1 MTRAR
6 AILVLGAVAALS
18 CSSEAPPAKSPI
30 GRSKAAPPAAVLP
43 GPPGLPAA
51 LLAADDADVPVAFA
65 QSDTGALAAFVQ
77 GGKLYAR
84 AVTARPEV
92 GEAHELGPASQVGA
106 FSLKAHK
113 DGFVLFFSERVDQNH
128 LFKLVRLDPKGAPR
142 QGFVTFPPIPDTAI
156 PYADFAPVGDRGL
169 VLHEVNHE
177 DLASVYV
184 TTVPAT
190 PGEKPTMRPI
200 MTGALAWSATQTQS
214 GLALAVVRAP
224 RVPAGQRVLGT
235 IEVILVGTDG
245 VPKPPVTVLSEPT
258 AEIDAEIAG
267 VDGGLLVA
275 WTDAR
280 DEAGAVR
287 LAALDA
293 SGKPLSAPT
302 LIAPP
307 IGDQALVS
315 LVAEPTGKGKNA
327 LIAWENIGQK
337 VEGTRVLQLATV
349 GADGKPGK
357 QRTRLLLDAEDRPDL
372 VAHERGFA
380 ALTLA
385 PARQTN
391 AEGGAAPSWPTYVG
405 LAPDLTPS
413 ASEPI
418 RFVGASSREGIPQA
432 AFGLTC
438 KQGTCFVLAADVA
451 KHHNSFVINIPERQ
465 PAWRAP
471 AWRADD
477 ERPPKITALQ
487 TVADGARFSAVRAL
501 RLPGESAATLT
512 SWVTYHLEGATAA
525 DAAPRGES
533 PYAATLGVRPV
544 MPGGSFGAPVIL
556 SKRALSS
563 GGVAMAG
570 IPGGKKPEAVL
581 AWVASDKGTPQVFV
595 TKVDDKGQKIAQ
607 KKVTVVERGK
617 KKPEEKSANAASLA
631 FDVALAWSPA
641 DKSPK
646 GETRGT
652 DGFVLAWVD
661 TRDGDGEVYAARINK
676 DLEKTVVEKRI
687 TTATGDASEVSILVR
702 GGSAFVAFAETR
714 DNKPADIYLSH
725 LDAVTL
731 REIDEDGRVYASAG
745 PSRAPRLL
753 SLGDKVGLAW
763 IEDPAKGERAASTLR
778 IGEIDPTGRLVGA
791 PRVISAPD
799 GASVTGYSISCAAA
813 TWSSCRGVL
822 AWAREGGRPEIGG
835 IAFAD
840 DAAAAPTIVRLGSL
854 TSGPFAEPSLSLADA
869 RATELFFIE
878 DTGEK
883 GRARRVELA
892 W

>member
-6 AILVLGAVAALS
+6 ATLLIGALAAFA

-30 GRSKAAPPAAVLP
+30 GRSKAAPPAAALP

-51 LLAADDADVPVAFA
+51 LLAADNEDVPVAFA
-65 QSDTGALAAFVQ
+65 QSDTGSLAAFVQ

-84 AVTARPEV
+84 AVTARPEM
-92 GEAHELGPASQVGA
+92 GEAHDLGAVSQVGA

-113 DGFVLFFSERVDQNH
+113 DGFALFWSERVDQNH
-128 LFKLVRLDPKGAPR
+128 IFKMLRLDPKGAPK
-142 QGFVTFPPIPDTAI
+142 QSVISFPPIPDTAI

-169 VLHEVNHE
+169 VLHELAHE

-184 TTVPAT
+184 TTVPAA
-190 PGEKPTMRPI
+190 PGEKPTTRPVV
-200 MTGALAWSATQTQS
+200 TGALAWGATQTQS

-224 RVPAGQRVLGT
+224 RVAAGQRVLGT
-235 IEVILVGTDG
+235 IEVVLIGTDG
-245 VPKPPVTVLSEPT
+245 VAKPPVPVLTEAT
-258 AEIDAEIAG
+258 AEIDAEIAS

-280 DEAGAVR
+280 DDAGAVR

-302 LIAPP
+302 LVAPP

-357 QRTRLLLDAEDRPDL
+357 QRTRLLLDADDRPDL
-372 VAHERGFA
+372 VAHDRGFA

-391 AEGGAAPSWPTYVG
+391 AEGGSAPSWPTYVG
-405 LAPDLTPS
+405 LGPDLTPT
-413 ASEPI
+413 AAEPI
-418 RFVGASSREGIPQA
+418 RFLGTTSGQGVPQA

-438 KQGTCFVLAADVA
+438 NHGTCFVLAADIG

-487 TVADGARFSAVRAL
+487 TVADGARFSAIRSL
-501 RLPGESAATLT
+501 RLPDGASTLT
-512 SWVTYHLEGATAA
+512 SWVTYHLDGTTAA
-525 DAAPRGES
+525 EAAPKGES
-533 PYAATLGVRPV
+533 PYAATLAVRPLSS
-544 MPGGSFGAPVIL
+544 GSSFGAPVIL
-556 SKRALSS
+556 SKRAVSS
-563 GGVAMAG
+563 GGVAMAAV
-570 IPGGKKPEAVL
+570 PGGKRAETVL
-581 AWVASDKGTPQVFV
+581 AWVASDKGTPQVFA
-595 TKVDDKGQKIAQ
+595 TKVDEKGQKVAQ

-617 KKPEEKSANAASLA
+617 KGAEDKSVANLA

-652 DGFVLAWVD
+652 DGFVVAWVD

-702 GGSAFVAFAETR
+702 GSSAFVAFAETR

-725 LDAVTL
+725 LDAITL

-745 PSRAPRLL
+745 PSRAPKLF
-753 SLGDKVGLAW
+753 SLGDKVVLAW
-763 IEDPAKGERAASTLR
+763 IEDPAKGERTASTLR
-778 IGEIDPTGRLVGA
+778 IGEIDPSGRLVGA

-799 GASVTGYSISCAAA
+799 GASMTGYSINCAAGS
-813 TWSSCRGVL
+813 WSSCRGVL
-822 AWAREGGRPEIGG
+822 SWAREGGHPEIGG
-835 IAFAD
+835 VAFTD
-840 DAAAAPTIVRLGSL
+840 DLAAAPTIVRLGSL
-854 TSGPFAEPSLSLADA
+854 TSGPFAEPSLSLADP
-869 RATELFFIE
+869 RGTELFFIE
-878 DTGEK
+878 DIGEK